1 MGFPQHGNE
10 VMDVGMDV
18 AVGQQAQKMQRL
30 AGNGVGNQ
38 VFPGLGGIERA
49 VFDGLANELR
59 ALRVDLAAAQRVVAD
74 LGVAHIVVS
83 GQTDGG
89 AVGFQVSMGAGG
101 KQMIQRGGLSDRD
114 RVAAAAVTLADA
126 VHDNKNNGFF
136 HNKSLQKKSYSY
148 KFAFYWILLFYIIFA
163 ELTTTFLI
171 FP

>member
-1 MGFPQHGNE
+1 M
-10 VMDVGMDV
+10 
-18 AVGQQAQKMQRL
+18 
-30 AGNGVGNQ
+30 
-38 VFPGLGGIERA
+38 
-49 VFDGLANELR
+49 
-59 ALRVDLAAAQRVVAD
+59 AD
-74 LGVAHIVVS
+74 LGVAHIIVS

-89 AVGFQVSMGAGG
+89 AMGFQVSMGAGD
-101 KQMIQRGGLSDRD
+101 KQMIQRGGLSNRD

-148 KFAFYWILLFYIIFA
+148 KYAFYWILLFYIIFA

>member
-1 MGFPQHGNE
+1 
-10 VMDVGMDV
+10 
-18 AVGQQAQKMQRL
+18 MQCL

-74 LGVAHIVVS
+74 LGVAHIIVS

-101 KQMIQRGGLSDRD
+101 KQMIQRGGLSNRD
-114 RVAAAAVTLADA
+114 RVAAAVTLADT

-148 KFAFYWILLFYIIFA
+148 KYAFYWILLFYIIFA

>member
-1 MGFPQHGNE
+1 M
-10 VMDVGMDV
+10 
-18 AVGQQAQKMQRL
+18 
-30 AGNGVGNQ
+30 
-38 VFPGLGGIERA
+38 
-49 VFDGLANELR
+49 
-59 ALRVDLAAAQRVVAD
+59 
-74 LGVAHIVVS
+74 
-83 GQTDGG
+83 
-89 AVGFQVSMGAGG
+89 GFQVSMGAGG

-114 RVAAAAVTLADA
+114 RVAAAAVTLADT

>member
-1 MGFPQHGNE
+1 MGFPQHSNE

-18 AVGQQAQKMQRL
+18 AVGQQTQEMQRL
-30 AGNGVGNQ
+30 AGNGVGDQ
-38 VFPGLGGIERA
+38 VFPGLGGIQRA
-49 VFDGLANELR
+49 VFDGLTDQLR

-74 LGVAHIVVS
+74 LGVAHIIIG

-114 RVAAAAVTLADA
+114 RVATAAVTLADA

-136 HNKSLQKKSYSY
+136 HNKSLQKRAIHTSLHSIG
-148 KFAFYWILLFYIIFA
+148 FYYFTSFLPNLQPLF
-163 ELTTTFLI
+163 
-171 FP
+171 

>member
-1 MGFPQHGNE
+1 MLEWTLPSDSRPRKCSALPEYGSWQSASF
-10 VMDVGMDV
+10 
-18 AVGQQAQKMQRL
+18 
-30 AGNGVGNQ
+30 Q
-38 VFPGLGGIERA
+38 VSDAYSVPVL
-49 VFDGLANELR
+49 DGLADQLC
-59 ALRVDLAAAQRVVAD
+59 ALGVDLAAAQRVVAD
-74 LGVAHIVVS
+74 LGVAHIVVR

-89 AVGFQVSMGAGG
+89 AVGFQLSMGAGG
-101 KQMIQRGGLSDRD
+101 KQMIQRGSLGNRD
-114 RVAAAAVTLADA
+114 RVAAAAVALADA